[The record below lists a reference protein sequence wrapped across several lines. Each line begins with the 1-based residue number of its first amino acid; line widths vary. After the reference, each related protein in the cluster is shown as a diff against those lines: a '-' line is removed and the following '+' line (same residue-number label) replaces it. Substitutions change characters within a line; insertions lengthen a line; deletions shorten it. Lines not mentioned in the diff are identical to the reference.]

1 MCLAMGMST
10 LWNFYKIRRTVVSVV
25 ASLALVSAGGGLAVA
40 DPIQP
45 VQPTPFWSGL
55 DATNY
60 KGHIPNKA
68 GVLLKE
74 VRLDKRAWQP
84 AAREAS
90 RFLYTTLGANG
101 KMTVSTGA
109 LFLPHKPAPKGGYKI
124 VAWAHGTVGLG
135 NDCTPSAGD
144 RYPRDV
150 RYLDHWLK
158 QGYAIVATDYVGL
171 GTPGVMP
178 YLDGKTSAHNVVD
191 SVKAAQHSRFAKL
204 SPQWVV
210 VGQSQGGGVAMVTA
224 RYATTYSKG
233 SRLDYRGAVST
244 GTPAYIEDLAQF
256 AGPNFR
262 LPTKMAGLTTY
273 VLYIVTGFREARPAM
288 NIDQALSPLG
298 KQWVKK
304 AQTMCYGAI
313 HKAIEDNQ
321 INVSQFFSK
330 SLRTIPGIHDAFKE
344 YMGVPVTG
352 YDRPIFMG
360 HGGRDTDVITPFTL
374 RLVVE
379 MKLAGE
385 PLEFHFYP
393 TYDHSQT
400 VNGSLKDST
409 PFVERVMR

>member
-1 MCLAMGMST
+1 MGTSQIVK
-10 LWNFYKIRRTVVSVV
+10 KIRRSVV
-25 ASLALVSAGGGLAVA
+25 AVATTITLVGSGGGLALA

-45 VQPTPFWSGL
+45 QQPTPFWSGL
-55 DATNY
+55 DATHY
-60 KGHIPNKA
+60 KGAIPNKP

-84 AAREAS
+84 AARDAS
-90 RFLYTTLGANG
+90 RILYTTRDALGNMA
-101 KMTVSTGA
+101 VSTA
-109 LFLPHKPAPKGGYKI
+109 AIFLPHKPAPKGGYKVI
-124 VAWAHGTVGLG
+124 AWAHGTVGLN

-171 GTPGVMP
+171 GTPGIMP
-178 YLDGKTSAHNVVD
+178 YLDGKTSAQNVVD
-191 SVKAAQHSRFAKL
+191 SVKAAQHSGFAKL
-204 SPQWVV
+204 SPRWVV

-224 RYATTYSKG
+224 RYATQYSRG
-233 SRLDYRGAVST
+233 SNLDYRGAVST
-244 GTPAYIEDLAQF
+244 GTPAYIEDLVQF
-256 AGPNFR
+256 AGPNFK
-262 LPTKMAGLTTY
+262 LPAKFAGLTTY
-273 VLYIVTGFREARPAM
+273 VLYILTGFQAARPTI
-288 NIDQALSPLG
+288 NIDSVLSPTG
-298 KQWVKK
+298 KKWVKK
-304 AQTMCYGAI
+304 AQTLCYGAL
-313 HKAIEDNQ
+313 HKSIEDNQ
-321 INVSQFFSK
+321 ISVSEFFSK
-330 SLRTIPGIHDAFKE
+330 SMDTIPGIHDALRE

-360 HGGRDTDVITPFTL
+360 HGGRDTDVITPLTL

-409 PFVERVMR
+409 PFVARVMK